1 MEEKKDKL
9 TMDRRHF
16 LTGIA
21 GATAIGAA
29 GTLIGCAPSTPE
41 PAGTASSGSAGSGSG
56 SGSAGA
62 EDWLGAP
69 PEIGAVAET
78 IDGEVVIVGA
88 GVAGLAAGL
97 AAIEN
102 GVKPII
108 VEKGDTSRSGGGVH
122 GAVNTKLQAQSG
134 ISFSEAEIDKL
145 IKAEMKNSGMN
156 ADEMLLRVWAAE
168 SGTVLDTIIE
178 LTAADGVESRINTLP
193 LPDYNQEEMEY
204 FTEGAY
210 PVGHAVGPGDA
221 NGPAIDA
228 LTKKI
233 QSEGGEFYYGTA
245 GVALIQDAEG
255 NVTGVYGERGGEYLQ
270 FNASKGVVVTTGEY
284 GNNPAMVEAFV
295 PQVAGL
301 GLNCFYAPPVNT
313 GDGHKMMVW
322 AGAEMQRAPHAPM
335 TACTF
340 LVPQPVPFLL
350 VNINGERFQNEASSN
365 FIAFNSVGHQPE
377 MTAFQV
383 FDSRW
388 AEVSNNLKVMTW
400 ENTYLPDAEKVV
412 SVEDASLTSDTL
424 EGLAEQ
430 MGIPVAAFVETV
442 NRRNALADAGHDDDF
457 GLPIDRL
464 IATKITDPPF
474 YANQSNLIGYGVCLG
489 GVWVN
494 KNMEVLKPDGTPIG
508 GLYAAG
514 NTVGRRFGTSYF
526 QELCGLSN
534 GLADAHGYVAG
545 RSAATKA

>member
-1 MEEKKDKL
+1 
-9 TMDRRHF
+9 MDRRHF
-16 LTGIA
+16 LAGVA
-21 GATAIGAA
+21 GATALGVAGCFVGCSPAAEGKSDADGADQTA
-29 GTLIGCAPSTPE
+29 APSNE
-41 PAGTASSGSAGSGSG
+41 NAPAGKK
-56 SGSAGA
+56 
-62 EDWLGAP
+62 DWLGIP
-69 PEIGAVAET
+69 PEVADVSKT
-78 IDGEVVIVGA
+78 VDAEVVIVGA

-108 VEKGDTSRSGGGVH
+108 LEKGQTSRSGGGVH
-122 GAVNTKLQAQSG
+122 GAVNTKLQAESG
-134 ISFSEAEIDKL
+134 ITFTVEDIDKF

-156 ADEMLLRVWAAE
+156 ADESLLRVWAAE
-168 SGTVLDTIIE
+168 SGAVLDKIVE

-193 LPDYNQEEMEY
+193 LPDYDQEEQEY

-233 QSEGGEFYYGTA
+233 QSEGGEFYYSTP
-245 GVALIQDAEG
+245 GVALIQDEAG
-255 NVTGVYGERGGEYLQ
+255 NVTGVYGQQNNQYIR
-270 FNASKGVVVTTGEY
+270 FNASKGVIVTTGEY
-284 GNNPAMVEAFV
+284 GNNPDMVDEFV

-322 AGAEMQRAPHAPM
+322 AGAEMQRPPHAPM

-350 VNINGERFQNEASSN
+350 VNKRGERFQNEASSN
-365 FIAFNSVGHQPE
+365 FIAFNSVGHQPD

-388 AEVSNNLKVMTW
+388 ADVCNELKVMTW
-400 ENTYLPDAEKVV
+400 ENTFLPDAEKKAAI
-412 SVEDASLTSDTL
+412 EEASLKADTL
-424 EGLAEQ
+424 EELAAL
-430 MGIPVAAFVETV
+430 MGIDPAAFAETV
-442 NRRNALADAGHDDDF
+442 ARRNALADSGHDDDF
-457 GLPIDRL
+457 GLPLDRL
-464 IATKITDPPF
+464 VATKITDPPF
-474 YANQSNLIGYGVCLG
+474 FANQNVLIGYGVCLG

-494 KNMEVLKPDGTPIG
+494 KNMQVLKKDGSPID

-534 GLADAHGYVAG
+534 GMADAHGYVAG
-545 RSAATKA
+545 RSAATRA

>member
-1 MEEKKDKL
+1 MEEKKL
-9 TMDRRHF
+9 NVDRRSF
-16 LTGIA
+16 IVGMA
-21 GATAIGAA
+21 GVAAVGATSS
-29 GTLIGCAPSTPE
+29 LIGCTPSSEAANTQ
-41 PAGTASSGSAGSGSG
+41 SNGSAGSAST
-56 SGSAGA
+56 AGA
-62 EDWLGAP
+62 NDDWLGMAP
-69 PEIGAVAET
+69 DITEVSET
-78 IDGEVVIVGA
+78 IDAEVVIVGA

-102 GVKPII
+102 GVKPVIL
-108 VEKGDTSRSGGGVH
+108 EKGDTSRSGGGVH

-134 ISFSEAEIDKL
+134 ITFSQADIDKL

-156 ADEMLLRVWAAE
+156 ADEVLLRVWANE
-168 SGTVLDTIIE
+168 SGAVLDKIIE

-193 LPDYNQEEMEY
+193 LPDYDQEEKEY

-228 LTKKI
+228 LTAKI
-233 QSEGGEFYYGTA
+233 LSEGGEFYYATA
-245 GVALIQDAEG
+245 GAALIQDEQG
-255 NVTGVYGERGGEYLQ
+255 NVTGVYGQQGENYIQ
-270 FNASKGVVVTTGEY
+270 FNASKGVIVTTGEY
-284 GNNPAMVEAFV
+284 GNNEAMVNAFV

-301 GLNCFYAPPVNT
+301 GLTCFYAPPVNT

-322 AGAEMQRAPHAPM
+322 AGAEMQRPPHAPM

-350 VNINGERFQNEASSN
+350 VNKLGERFQNEASSN

-388 AEVSNNLKVMTW
+388 AEVCNELKVMTW
-400 ENTYLPDAEKVV
+400 ENTYLPDAEKKAT
-412 SVEDASLTSDTL
+412 VEENSLKADTL
-424 EGLAEQ
+424 EELAEL
-430 MGIPVAAFVETV
+430 MGIDPAAFVATV
-442 NRRNALADAGHDDDF
+442 ERRNALADAGHDDDF
-457 GLPIDRL
+457 GLPADRL
-464 IATKITDPPF
+464 VATKITDPPF
-474 YANQSNLIGYGVCLG
+474 FANQNVLIGYGVCLG

-494 KNMEVLKPDGTPIG
+494 KNMEVLRADGTPIV

-534 GLADAHGYVAG
+534 GMADAHGYVAG
-545 RSAATKA
+545 RSAAMRA

>member
-1 MEEKKDKL
+1 MGEKL
-9 TMDRRHF
+9 TMDRRRF
-16 LTGIA
+16 ITNVA
-21 GATAIGAA
+21 GVAVLGAA
-29 GTLIGCAPSTPE
+29 AGLAGCSSQPKDSAAAETKSD
-41 PAGTASSGSAGSGSG
+41 AGPVQEAS
-56 SGSAGA
+56 
-62 EDWLGAP
+62 DWLGSAP
-69 PEIGAVAET
+69 VVDEVDVSKTVDA
-78 IDGEVVIVGA
+78 EVVIVGA

-102 GVKPII
+102 GVKPVIL
-108 VEKGDTSRSGGGVH
+108 EKGSTSRSGGGVH
-122 GAVNTKLQAQSG
+122 GAVNTKLQSQSG
-134 ISFSEAEIDKL
+134 IEFSPLDVDKL

-156 ADEMLLRVWAAE
+156 ADESLLRVWAAE
-168 SGTVLDTIIE
+168 SGAVLDKIIDLVE
-178 LTAADGVESRINTLP
+178 QDGVKSRINTLP
-193 LPDYNQEEMEY
+193 LPDYNQEEQEY

-233 QSEGGEFYYGTA
+233 SSEGGEFYYDTA
-245 GVALIQDAEG
+245 GAVLIQDDDGA
-255 NVTGVYGERGGEYLQ
+255 VVGVYGKASDGTFVR
-270 FNASKGVVVTTGEY
+270 FNASKGVIVTTGEY
-284 GNNPAMVEAFV
+284 GNDPAMVNEFV

-313 GDGHKMMVW
+313 GDGHRMMVW
-322 AGAEMQRAPHAPM
+322 AGAQMQRPPHAPM

-350 VNINGERFQNEASSN
+350 VNKQGERFQNEASSN
-365 FIAFNSVGHQPE
+365 FIAFNSVGHQPDL
-377 MTAFQV
+377 TAFQV

-388 AEVSNNLKVMTW
+388 VDVCNDLKVMTW
-400 ENTYLPDAEKVV
+400 ENTFLPDEEKKAE
-412 SVEDASLTSDTL
+412 VEEASLKADTL
-424 EGLAEQ
+424 EELAEL
-430 MGIPVAAFVETV
+430 MGVDVDAFVATV
-442 NRRNALADAGHDDDF
+442 ERRNALADAGHDDDF

-464 IATKITDPPF
+464 RATKIVDPPF
-474 YANQSNLIGYGVCLG
+474 FANQNVLIGYGVCLG

-494 KNMEVLKPDGTPIG
+494 KRMEVLSADGSVIP

-534 GLADAHGYVAG
+534 GMADAHGYVAG
-545 RSAATKA
+545 RSAATRS

>member
-1 MEEKKDKL
+1 MDKKL
-9 TMDRRHF
+9 TMDRRRF
-16 LTGIA
+16 ITNVA
-21 GATAIGAA
+21 GVAVLGAA
-29 GTLIGCAPSTPE
+29 AGLAGCAPQEATP
-41 PAGTASSGSAGSGSG
+41 AAASGEGK
-56 SGSAGA
+56 AGA
-62 EDWLGAP
+62 GAAVPEETDWLGAP
-69 PEIGAVAET
+69 PEITEADVSET
-78 IDGEVVIVGA
+78 IDAEVVIVGA

-108 VEKGDTSRSGGGVH
+108 LEKGSTSRSGGGVH
-122 GAVNTKLQAQSG
+122 GAVNTKLQAESG
-134 ISFSEAEIDKL
+134 ISFSPLDIDKL

-156 ADEMLLRVWAAE
+156 ADESLLRVWAAE
-168 SGTVLDTIIE
+168 SGAVLDKIIDLVE
-178 LTAADGVESRINTLP
+178 QDGIESRINTLP
-193 LPDYNQEEMEY
+193 LPEYDQEETEY

-233 QSEGGEFYYGTA
+233 QAEGGEFRYDTA
-245 GVALIQDAEG
+245 GAALIQDDTGA
-255 NVTGVYGERGGEYLQ
+255 VIGVYGKTSNGSYVR
-270 FNASKGVVVTTGEY
+270 FNANKGVVVTTGEY
-284 GNNPAMVEAFV
+284 GNDPAMVSEFV

-313 GDGHKMMVW
+313 GDGHRMMTW
-322 AGAEMQRAPHAPM
+322 AGAEMQRPPHAPM

-350 VNINGERFQNEASSN
+350 VNKQGERFQNEASSN
-365 FIAFNSVGHQPE
+365 FIAFNSVGHQPDL
-377 MTAFQV
+377 TAFQV

-388 AEVSNNLKVMTW
+388 ADVCNDLKVMTW
-400 ENTYLPDAEKVV
+400 ENTFLPDAEKKA
-412 SVEDASLTSDTL
+412 EIEEGSLKADTL
-424 EGLAEQ
+424 EELAEL
-430 MGIPVAAFVETV
+430 MGVDPDAFVETV
-442 NRRNALADAGHDDDF
+442 RRRNALADAGHDDDF

-464 IATKITDPPF
+464 VATKLTDPPY
-474 YANQSNLIGYGVCLG
+474 YANQNVLIGYGVCLG

-494 KNMEVLKPDGTPIG
+494 KRMEVLRGDGSVIE

-534 GLADAHGYVAG
+534 GMADAHGYVAG
-545 RSAATKA
+545 RSAATRV